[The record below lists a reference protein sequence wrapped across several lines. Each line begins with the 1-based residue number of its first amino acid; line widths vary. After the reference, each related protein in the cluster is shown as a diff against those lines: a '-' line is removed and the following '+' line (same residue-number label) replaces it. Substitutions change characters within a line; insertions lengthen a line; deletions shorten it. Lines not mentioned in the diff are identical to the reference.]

1 MAGSL
6 YNDLPVFRG
15 LDAEAVTAL
24 IRKARLSR
32 MDERIAIERYVH
44 RAGLV
49 DIGAVVYLDRTSVSY
64 RLRKIIAPHI
74 ETIAKR
80 DPD

>member
-6 YNDLPVFRG
+6 YNDLPAFRG

-24 IRKARLSR
+24 IHRARLSKV
-32 MDERIAIERYVH
+32 DERIAIERYVC

-49 DIGAVVYLDRTSVSY
+49 DIGAIVYLNRTSVSY
-64 RLRKIIAPHI
+64 RLRRIIIPQI
-74 ETIAKR
+74 EATVKR
-80 DPD
+80 GSE